1 MSRPWP
7 YHYSPQDV
15 LAALGRHVTV
25 TLKSSETFKGNLYSI
40 DPLSFAVLLLKDS
53 NPATMTVIM
62 EHAILALHIHDDIE
76 PMPRDVLD
84 RSITVDPAD
93 FTFDSAATQA
103 RKQALI
109 ELFTAQRLPIEHSPN
124 DASLRILNCARIEPP
139 YISTSVVCD
148 NEVVLRRVR
157 EIVMRV

>member
-1 MSRPWP
+1 
-7 YHYSPQDV
+7 
-15 LAALGRHVTV
+15 
-25 TLKSSETFKGNLYSI
+25 
-40 DPLSFAVLLLKDS
+40 
-53 NPATMTVIM
+53 
-62 EHAILALHIHDDIE
+62 
-76 PMPRDVLD
+76 MPRDVLD

-93 FTFDSAATQA
+93 FAPDSAATQA

-109 ELFTAQRLPIEHSPN
+109 ELFTAVRLFRVQSCLHNYSMKSRVLVTHHHSYLKIIPQQRLPIEHSPN

-139 YISTSVVCD
+139 YLSTSVICD